1 MFPCTIDFVVFHLR
15 SNIGL
20 CGLGGDAHQIY
31 LQVTIDNI
39 TVIYYVFFPKVFF
52 PHVETFAD
60 VYVAFVL
67 MFPIFF

>member
-1 MFPCTIDFVVFHLR
+1 MC
-15 SNIGL
+15 
-20 CGLGGDAHQIY
+20 LGGDAHQIY